1 MESKKKKTK
10 EKIKVLFE
18 STTEEVEKLPLA
30 SLLILVSEVG
40 QKQNLV

>member
-1 MESKKKKTK
+1 MESKKKNTK

>member
-10 EKIKVLFE
+10 ENIKVLFE